1 MEDLYCKIL
10 TELRNNSV
18 VSLGGS
24 EVVGVAYAVSLAK
37 ERVQGNLKNIE
48 ITVDSS
54 VFKNGLNV
62 IIPGTG
68 EKGLDMAAALGY
80 VCGDSSL
87 QFQSISNLSK
97 ENIEQAR
104 DIINMGKIAIKVKDS
119 CDSMFIE
126 VLLETDIELI
136 RITIFDFRFK
146 SVIIE
151 KVKLKDDLA
160 EFIIQPINKFMDK
173 KNISLQDIYQFIK
186 DVDSKD
192 LEFINEGVAMNIE
205 LSKAI
210 DTMPSIAS
218 SLKSSFINHSLNSN
232 LISDAQNMC
241 MSACEA
247 KMKGIKLPIMTAVGS
262 ANFGII
268 TYLCNY
274 SVAKSLN
281 KSNDELYKAIAL
293 SNLVS
298 LYVKSKVGTLSSIC
312 GCGIFTGVGVSASVC
327 YLLGGE
333 FNEILLAMKSM
344 ISSITGII
352 CDGNKRSCIWKLGL
366 SVDWAIKSALLAMD
380 EDFMDEEQPTV
391 DEINEIFEN
400 IGVIY
405 SSFDKKSNQSI
416 VDVLVKNAS
425 L

>member
-1 MEDLYCKIL
+1 MDELNYKIL
-10 TELRNNSV
+10 TELKNNSV

-37 ERVQGNLKNIE
+37 ERVIGALKNIQ

-62 IIPGTG
+62 IIPGTS

-87 QFQSISNLSK
+87 QFQSISNLSD
-97 ENIEQAR
+97 ENIKLAK
-104 DIINMGKIAIKVKDS
+104 DIINMGKISIKVKDS

-126 VLLETDIELI
+126 VLLETEEELI

-151 KVKLKDDLA
+151 KVKIKDDLA
-160 EFIIQPINKFMDK
+160 EFMIQPINKFMDD
-173 KNISLQDIYQFIK
+173 KNISLQNIYEFIRDINPEE
-186 DVDSKD
+186 
-192 LEFINEGVAMNIE
+192 LEFISEGLKMNIE
-205 LSKAI
+205 LSKSM
-210 DTMPSIAS
+210 DNFPSISS
-218 SLKSSFINHSLNSN
+218 SLQNSLAKHSLDSN
-232 LISDAQNMC
+232 LIYDAQNIC

-247 KMKGIKLPIMTAVGS
+247 KMIGIKLPIMTTIGS

-268 TYLCNY
+268 TYLSNY
-274 SVAKSLN
+274 SVAKALG
-281 KSNDELYKAIAL
+281 KSDGELYKSIAIA
-293 SNLVS
+293 NLIS
-298 LYVKSKVGTLSSIC
+298 LYIKSKVGTLSSIC

-327 YLLGGE
+327 YLLGGKLD
-333 FNEILLAMKSM
+333 EILLAMKSM
-344 ISSITGII
+344 ISSITGIL
-352 CDGNKRSCIWKLGL
+352 CDGNKKSCVWKLGL

-380 EDFMDEEQPTV
+380 ENFLEEEKPSL
-391 DEINEIFEN
+391 DEINEILEN

-416 VDVLVKNAS
+416 VDVLIKNSS